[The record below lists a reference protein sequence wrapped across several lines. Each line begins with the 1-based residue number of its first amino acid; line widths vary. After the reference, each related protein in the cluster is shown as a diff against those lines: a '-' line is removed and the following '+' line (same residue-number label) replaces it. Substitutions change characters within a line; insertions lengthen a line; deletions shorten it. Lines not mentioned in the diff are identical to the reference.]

1 MLNGYH
7 TTNGNHE
14 TALVAYIYGELDEPS
29 RNAFESHLAGC
40 DDCAIELAAVSDARL
55 GVVEW
60 RRTDFEHLAT
70 PEIVVPFDHAVSAST
85 QAPEKAPLFAG
96 LVESLLALPLF
107 ARAGVGLAAAAL
119 LVGAI
124 YLVGIRSTT
133 GDQVADVPKSDMPPT
148 APKEAPYQI
157 PEQTIVAQ
165 DNDKPVPPQTLG
177 ITKPENTK
185 QQLASSQPKKN
196 STMARNVRVTGKEPS
211 GTMIASTRKAPRL
224 NNFEEDEDKTLRLV
238 DLFAEIGPSKK

>member
-7 TTNGNHE
+7 KENGE
-14 TALVAYIYGELDEPS
+14 SSIEIVAYIYGELDES
-29 RNAFESHLAGC
+29 RRNDFESHLAGC
-40 DDCAIELAAVSDARL
+40 DECAIELAAMSDARL

-60 RRTDFEHLAT
+60 RRTDFEHLVT
-70 PEIVVPFDHAVSAST
+70 PEIVIPVDRPVASRVAEP
-85 QAPEKAPLFAG
+85 QRAPLLAG
-96 LVESLLALPLF
+96 LVESLFSFPVF

-148 APKEAPYQI
+148 APKEAPHQI
-157 PEQTIVAQ
+157 PKQTIVAQ

-196 STMARNVRVTGKEPS
+196 STMARNVRVPGKEPS